1 MYRDRVTGKYPVSA
15 SEIKTLRPH
24 ASVPDILTASA
35 LDFLGFDAVFV
46 YPLPNLTSGQ
56 TVREVAPLVMEDG
69 NYYQQWEVID
79 CPQISASHS
88 NLAISVNTLIE
99 IVQRRLDDFAASR
112 NYDNILSLCTYA
124 TSKDPI
130 FSAEGQRGVD
140 LRDATWRKC
149 YDILEEIN
157 RDEKQIPDIDT
168 VLSEL
173 PVLSWV

>member
-1 MYRDRVTGKYPVSA
+1 MYRDRMSGQYPISA
-15 SEIKTLRPH
+15 SEIKALRPH
-24 ASVPDILTASA
+24 ASVPEVLTAMA
-35 LDFLGFDAVFV
+35 LDFLGFDVVFV
-46 YPLPNLTSGQ
+46 SPAPVLASGQ
-56 TVREVAPLVMEDG
+56 TAKEVEPLIMEDG

-79 CPQISASHS
+79 GPQIPPADNLSISISA
-88 NLAISVNTLIE
+88 LTE
-99 IVQRRLDDFAASR
+99 IVQRRLDDFAAAR

-149 YDILEEIN
+149 YDILEDIN
-157 RDEKQIPDIDT
+157 RDGKQIPDIDT

-173 PVLSWV
+173 PVLSWD